1 MSAQLRLIRPEDL
14 LVLDVHLSNL
24 QPSADGTVL
33 ERIDPDQPGLLAFE
47 LAPQHVA
54 ERAYYQFATSA
65 ETPDLP
71 PVETLSAGRSRLVFS
86 LPDDMDSVP
95 LTVPGLLDWSRLRPS
110 LAPGALPPGTRS
122 GPRPKAP
129 GEDDT
134 IIEFPYRLLLSPVG
148 EFQWWHQLA
157 PRTANGRTEL
167 WHTRLV
173 PVLGGAADPYS
184 TRPVPLRALYVRPEP
199 DLFTSSMSR
208 PDLDDL
214 VTLTSDFTNGPRR
227 PMRTGGARQLQEWAR
242 RLRELVRG
250 APLVPPP
257 VPLDGEQVMLTS
269 LGASMRLRG
278 SFTFPRDDQ
287 NPDDLASLGVTVPQL
302 VRYVH
307 VSGLGRDQYVEVVR
321 RGFVDTGHRAVILR
335 VTERHYDPVQIGTRV
350 GPYGVYAV
358 FGTNAYLRQYYRVF
372 ITQPVLDYA
381 ALAAG
386 YPHHG
391 REMPLRSIEFTT
403 LSSPKL
409 DLPMDPGART
419 QQLQRWFG
427 RRMTRHQIMA
437 QVQAELE
444 AALNSPRWLQADGR
458 DVPFSFVAT
467 DWLGR
472 RVNSARPLMFIPYR
486 SVGATGQV
494 ASEFGQGPDVRRR
507 ADLTGQVMALADP
520 TGAKP
525 ESTSSPVASLQFSL
539 DPRRPGA
546 NLPGYTPSW
555 MFRVDSAQTA
565 LEPLQ
570 RLTGSAETHR
580 IALTPEYLAHGLDPN
595 RNPTGGFA
603 RLVAGVA
610 KVAMGK
616 RDGGGLSAPSMD
628 IDTISARAGLMS
640 STLADGLNAATL
652 VGLFGDMKLFGTVPL
667 AKLLGPIPAATAEL
681 FGKADLSDAEL
692 DALVA
697 DPNANLAVPILR
709 TRVLRDGAGQP
720 TGTQTRFLWK
730 PVLQADPGLKP
741 LFDVGDASFVLDVA
755 TTTPLDGSPP
765 QVRVHGEF
773 AGFSMTFADVARLS
787 FGTLRFVT
795 LPGRKPDVTAEGV
808 SLDFI
813 GALEF
818 VNTLRDLL
826 PDNGFSDP
834 PAITV
839 DEQGIRAGFSLAIP
853 TIGVG
858 VFSLQN
864 LALSASLSV
873 PFIGKAAGL
882 RFALSERHHPFL
894 VTVTMFGGGGFFA
907 LGVSANGVEEIEA
920 SIEFGGNISLNLG
933 VASGGVYVMAGV
945 YFGMTQ
951 QVTELTGY
959 LRMGGHLSV
968 LGLISISLEFYLA
981 FTYRAKG
988 GGHSEIWGQASLS
1001 VSVKI
1006 AFFSTSVKLSVERRF
1021 AGASGDPSLDQVMDE
1036 DDWQQYCLAYAKD

>member
-1 MSAQLRLIRPEDL
+1 MSAPLRLIRPEDL

-24 QPSADGTVL
+24 QPTADGTAL
-33 ERIDPDQPGLLAFE
+33 ERIDAASPARLAFE

-65 ETPDLP
+65 ETPDPP
-71 PVETLSAGRSRLVFS
+71 PVETLAAGPSRLVFT
-86 LPDDMDSVP
+86 LPDEVASVP
-95 LTVPGLLDWSRLRPS
+95 LTMAGLLDWSRLQPS

-134 IIEFPYRLLLSPVG
+134 VIEFPYRLLLSPVG
-148 EFQWWHQLA
+148 EFGWWHQQA

-173 PVLGGAADPYS
+173 PVLGGAADPSS
-184 TRPVPLRALYVRPEP
+184 TTPVPLRALFVRPEP

-214 VTLTSDFTNGPRR
+214 VTLTSDFANGPRR
-227 PMRTGGARQLQEWAR
+227 PRIGGGAQLQQWAR
-242 RLRELVRG
+242 RFRELVRG
-250 APLVPPP
+250 GPMVPPP
-257 VPLDGEQVMLTS
+257 VPLDGEQVLLTS

-287 NPDDLASLGVTVPQL
+287 NPDELVSAGVTVPQL

-307 VSGLGRDQYVEVVR
+307 VSGLGRDQHVEVVR

-350 GPYGVYAV
+350 GRYGVYGV
-358 FGTNAYLRQYYRVF
+358 FGTHGYLRQYYRVF

-409 DLPMDPGART
+409 DLPIDPGARI

-427 RRMTRHQIMA
+427 RRMTRRQILA

-444 AALNSPRWLQADGR
+444 EALNSPRWLQADGR
-458 DVPFSFVAT
+458 DVTFGFVGT

-472 RVNSARPLMFIPYR
+472 RVSAARPLMFIPYR
-486 SVGATGQV
+486 SVGAVGPVV
-494 ASEFGQGPDVRRR
+494 AEFGTGPDTRRR
-507 ADLTGQVMALADP
+507 AELTGQVLALADP
-520 TGAKP
+520 TGGAP
-525 ESTSSPVASLQFSL
+525 ESTSAPVSSLQFAL
-539 DPRRPGA
+539 DPRRAGA
-546 NLPGYTPSW
+546 TLPGYIPSW
-555 MFRVDSAQTA
+555 MFRVASADAA

-570 RLTGSAETHR
+570 RLTGATDTR
-580 IALTPEYLAHGLDPN
+580 RVALTPEYLSHGLDPN
-595 RNPTGGFA
+595 SNPTGGFA
-603 RLVAGVA
+603 RLMTGVA

-628 IDTISARAGLMS
+628 LDTLSARAGLMS
-640 STLADGLNAATL
+640 STLAGGLNAATL
-652 VGLFGDMKLFGTVPL
+652 ASLFGDMKLFGTVPL
-667 AKLLGPIPAATAEL
+667 SKLLGPIPAASATL
-681 FGKADLSDAEL
+681 FGKADLSDPEL

-697 DPNANLAVPILR
+697 DRNAHLEVPILR
-709 TRVLRDGAGQP
+709 SRVLRDGGGLP
-720 TGTQTRFLWK
+720 VGTQTRFLWK
-730 PVLQADPGLKP
+730 PLLQADPGLQP
-741 LFDVGDASFVLDVA
+741 LFDVAGATFVLDVV
-755 TTTPLDGSPP
+755 TTTPLDGSAP

-773 AGFSMTFADVARLS
+773 TGFAMTFADVARLS
-787 FGTLRFVT
+787 FGTLRFIT

-873 PFIGKAAGL
+873 PFVGKAAGL

-951 QVTELTGY
+951 QVTQLTGY

-988 GGHSEIWGQASLS
+988 GGRSEIWGQASLS
-1001 VSVKI
+1001 VSVKV
-1006 AFFSTSVKLSVERRF
+1006 AFFSTSVRLSVERRF

-1036 DDWQQYCLAYAKD
+1036 DDWQQYCLAYAED